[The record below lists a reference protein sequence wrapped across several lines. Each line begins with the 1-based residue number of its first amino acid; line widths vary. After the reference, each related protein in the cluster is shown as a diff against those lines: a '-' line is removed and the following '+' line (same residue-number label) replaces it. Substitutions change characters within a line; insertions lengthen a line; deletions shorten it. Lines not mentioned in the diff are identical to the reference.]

1 MFGGG
6 GGNLD
11 PRKLQ
16 QMMEQMGVDMEDID
30 ATEVVIRTDDEDLVF
45 DGPEVQKM
53 VAQGQE
59 TYQIVGSPSV
69 EESSG
74 ESGGSEADDGPDPD
88 DVALV
93 AQRAGVSED
102 DARDALEAEDGDLAG
117 AVARLD

>member
-1 MFGGG
+1 MFGG

-69 EESSG
+69 EASSG
-74 ESGGSEADDGPDPD
+74 ERGDASVGDEPDPD

-93 AQRAGVSED
+93 AQRAGVSEA
-102 DARDALEAEDGDLAG
+102 DARDALEAEDGDLAA